1 VKLRIFVLIVAAIYL
16 LAACSGTPETG
27 NLEAT
32 SPPAVEVEQAAT
44 ETPVQAAVET
54 QAPEAEETEIQEPQP
69 TQPEAEA
76 EEPVDPESEQGAL
89 PSGET
94 TLRILPEESEA
105 RFLIEEVLLGSPFT
119 VVGTTSSLEGEITA
133 DLNDP
138 SNAQVNIVVDV
149 TTLVTDNGK
158 RNGAIQRWILETSDP
173 ANQTAEFKATS
184 FTGLPEQVTVGEP
197 FEFQITGD
205 FSVKGITKELTFDGS
220 ATLVSED
227 RLEGTAATEV
237 LYTEFTSIPGLPP
250 QVASVDENLILE
262 IDFTAA
268 VE

>member
-1 VKLRIFVLIVAAIYL
+1 MKLRIFVLIVAAIYL
-16 LAACSGTPETG
+16 LAACSGAPDTG
-27 NLEAT
+27 NLEVT

-44 ETPVQAAVET
+44 ETPVQVAVET
-54 QAPEAEETEIQEPQP
+54 QAPEAEETEIQEPLP

-76 EEPVDPESEQGAL
+76 EGPVDPESEQGAL

-105 RFLIEEVLLGSPFT
+105 RFLIEEVLLGAPFT
-119 VVGTTSSLEGEITA
+119 VVGATSELEGEITA

-138 SNAQVNIVVDV
+138 SNAQVNIIVDV

-173 ANQTAEFKATS
+173 ANQTAEFTATS
-184 FTGLPEQVTVGEP
+184 INGMPDQVVVGET
-197 FEFQITGD
+197 FDFQITGD
-205 FSVKGITKELTFDGS
+205 FSVKGVTKELTFDGS

-227 RLEGTAATEV
+227 KLEGSSATEV

-250 QVASVDENLILE
+250 QVASVEDNMILE
-262 IDFTAA
+262 IDFVA
-268 VE
+268 VSE